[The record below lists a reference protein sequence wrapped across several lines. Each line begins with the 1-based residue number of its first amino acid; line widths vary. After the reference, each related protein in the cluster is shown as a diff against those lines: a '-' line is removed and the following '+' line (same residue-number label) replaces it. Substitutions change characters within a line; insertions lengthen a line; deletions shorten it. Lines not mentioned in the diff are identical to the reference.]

1 MGNHILNNY
10 LEIGYN
16 LIKIHLYKVICFS
29 ILKTHHYCFQQRF
42 KIFHYLS
49 SVVYLGIFTIELS
62 FINIKYIFLQLY
74 TLFTCI
80 VKLLA
85 AILSLLI
92 TTLLS
97 KIGIVF

>member
-1 MGNHILNNY
+1 MFEQDL
-10 LEIGYN
+10 
-16 LIKIHLYKVICFS
+16 
-29 ILKTHHYCFQQRF
+29 
-42 KIFHYLS
+42 
-49 SVVYLGIFTIELS
+49 LGIFTIELS

-74 TLFTCI
+74 TLLTCI

-97 KIGIVF
+97 KIGIVLLNLLMFLR